1 MGYVAVKGGSEA
13 IEASLQRL
21 KRQRL
26 EEGVLLDAAAVR
38 GGMKVLIDQV
48 MAEASL
54 YDETTASVA
63 IKQAEGSP
71 EEAVFLLRAFR
82 STLPRLHY
90 SRETL
95 TEGMWVERRI
105 SASFKDIPGGQIL
118 GTSPDYSHRLLD
130 FDLMD
135 ETEEDVRRFLEEAR
149 EALAA
154 ESAESVK
161 GDLSGGGLSYAGCAG
176 SEAAEYAPGT
186 IGGRAFADE
195 RTSVDLSKLPKVI
208 DYLRREG
215 LMAEP
220 PLSNKEPKDITQETL
235 TFPTHRA
242 ERLQILARGQTG
254 AVTAFGY
261 AALRGYGAVLHPT
274 VGELRVGR
282 LPLTIP
288 DPYAVRSGAAAE
300 ASGAKD
306 VKANTDS
313 SDESGQAVSNSADFA
328 HSGGAP
334 AGAASTPASAIPV
347 PSAADDPEDD
357 YYIGEILVTEVESLI
372 PVPVKRPH
380 GRTEIEFAL
389 GYGICFGRN
398 ETKAIAM
405 SILDFNLTD
414 GDKESAVGDEELILL
429 HVDSVEATGFISH
442 LKLPHYVTF
451 QSKLDSVRKAR
462 SEGGS
467 KDSASADSKSGG
479 SAGSASGGAGSSEG
493 SEGAA
498 SGAASNESGTAA
510 EQQGP
515 NQAAAAGK
523 SSAAFAAP
531 KVGGAR
537 NGGFPEGGRA

>member
-21 KRQRL
+21 KSQRL
-26 EEGVLLDAAAVR
+26 EDGVLLDAAAVR

-63 IKQAEGSP
+63 VKQAEGSP

-95 TEGMWVERRI
+95 TENMRVERRI

-130 FDLMD
+130 FGLLD
-135 ETEEDVRRFLEEAR
+135 ETEEDVKSFLNEAR
-149 EALAA
+149 EALA
-154 ESAESVK
+154 
-161 GDLSGGGLSYAGCAG
+161 GGGMN
-176 SEAAEYAPGT
+176 E
-186 IGGRAFADE
+186 ADE
-195 RTSVDLSKLPKVI
+195 DSRSPVDLSNLPKVV
-208 DYLRREG
+208 DYLRSEG
-215 LMAEP
+215 LMAQP
-220 PLSNKEPKDITQETL
+220 PESNREPKDITQETL
-235 TFPTHRA
+235 TFPTGRA

-254 AVTAFGY
+254 AVTSFGY

-274 VGELRVGR
+274 VGELRVGC
-282 LPLTIP
+282 LPVTIP
-288 DPYAVRSGAAAE
+288 NPYAVCG
-300 ASGAKD
+300 G
-306 VKANTDS
+306 
-313 SDESGQAVSNSADFA
+313 ESGDA
-328 HSGGAP
+328 
-334 AGAASTPASAIPV
+334 AGAST
-347 PSAADDPEDD
+347 ADTNDSEDD
-357 YYIGEILVTEVESLI
+357 YYLGEILVTEVESLI

-380 GRTEIEFAL
+380 GRTEIEFSL

-414 GDKESAVGDEELILL
+414 GDKDSAVGDEELILL

-462 SEGGS
+462 TEGS
-467 KDSASADSKSGG
+467 
-479 SAGSASGGAGSSEG
+479 SAGNPDSDNTASKG
-493 SEGAA
+493 SE
-498 SGAASNESGTAA
+498 ESGTADG
-510 EQQGP
+510 QP
-515 NQAAAAGK
+515 DS
-523 SSAAFAAP
+523 SSAFSAP

>member
-13 IEASLQRL
+13 IEASLRRL

-26 EEGVLLDAAAVR
+26 EDGVLLAAEAVR

-63 IKQAEGSP
+63 VKQAEGSP

-90 SRETL
+90 SRETR
-95 TEGMWVERRI
+95 TENMWTERRI

-130 FDLMD
+130 FGLLD
-135 ETEEDVRRFLEEAR
+135 ETGDDIRRFLDDAR
-149 EALAA
+149 NALSS
-154 ESAESVK
+154 E
-161 GDLSGGGLSYAGCAG
+161 GGPDGGN
-176 SEAAEYAPGT
+176 T
-186 IGGRAFADE
+186 GGRATGGA
-195 RTSVDLSKLPKVI
+195 VADLSALPKVV

-215 LMAEP
+215 LMADP
-220 PLSNKEPKDITQETL
+220 PASGEEPKDITQETL
-235 TFPTHRA
+235 TFPTKRA

-282 LPLTIP
+282 LPVTVP
-288 DPYAVRSGAAAE
+288 DPYALRGAESPKQDGFRSGGTAAA
-300 ASGAKD
+300 
-306 VKANTDS
+306 
-313 SDESGQAVSNSADFA
+313 F
-328 HSGGAP
+328 
-334 AGAASTPASAIPV
+334 
-347 PSAADDPEDD
+347 DDPEED
-357 YYIGEILVTEVESLI
+357 YYLGEIRVTEVESLI
-372 PVPVKRPH
+372 PVPVKRPG
-380 GRTEIEFAL
+380 GRTEIEFSL

-405 SILDFNLTD
+405 SLLDFNLTD
-414 GDKESAVGDEELILL
+414 GDKDSAVGDEELVLL
-429 HVDSVEATGFISH
+429 HVDSVEATGFMSH

-462 SEGGS
+462 SG
-467 KDSASADSKSGG
+467 
-479 SAGSASGGAGSSEG
+479 
-493 SEGAA
+493 
-498 SGAASNESGTAA
+498 ESGVADAPAGGDAA
-510 EQQGP
+510 EAGP
-515 NQAAAAGK
+515 QAAGIAAMGG
-523 SSAAFAAP
+523 AAFAAP

-537 NGGFPEGGRA
+537 EGGFPEGGRA